1 MSPALLK
8 VTTNLKPAFWVHDS
22 KLPSSA
28 VTVCGAALSI
38 QSHST
43 VSPTLTLTLLGSKRP
58 TVFGS
63 GLSLTTWVPV
73 PLVLPPVWLQPLLLE
88 VPLLPPQAV
97 KTSALPAA
105 TSAI

>member
-1 MSPALLK
+1 MLQWYLTSPVLLK
-8 VTTNLKPAFWVHDS
+8 VTTNLKPEFWVHDS

-28 VTVCGAALSI
+28 LTVWGAVLSI

-43 VSPTLTLTLLGSKRP
+43 VSPTLTFTGLGSKRP

-73 PLVLPPVWLQPLLLE
+73 PLVLPPVWLQPLLP
-88 VPLLPPQAV
+88 VPLLPP
-97 KTSALPAA
+97 PPH
-105 TSAI
+105 